1 MKSWS
6 QRYSYGRR
14 KRKRKG
20 GSEHLEI
27 QFFVRR
33 EFEMIQKLLF
43 FFLE

>member
-6 QRYSYGRR
+6 QRYFYGRR

-20 GSEHLEI
+20 GTEHQEI

-33 EFEMIQKLLF
+33 EFEMFKKLLF